1 MQYNKS
7 ISKTIKPEKLEFSLL
22 FITPKK
28 SFIEWLDT
36 FQKQKG
42 LENYESIHLSEED
55 SVWLIPKIEWFSEP
69 SSYDHFLN
77 DLKPRLLLWELG
89 NFGASPEDFGKPLDQ
104 KVFDAFFDITLRT
117 EATLISELF

>member
-1 MQYNKS
+1 MQNNKS
-7 ISKTIKPEKLEFSLL
+7 ISKAIRPEKLEFSLL
-22 FITPKK
+22 LITPKK
-28 SFIEWLDT
+28 SFIEWLGN

-42 LENYESIHLSEED
+42 LENYTNIHLSEED

-69 SSYDHFLN
+69 DSYDQFLH

-89 NFGASPEDFGKPLDQ
+89 NFGASLEDFGKPLNHE
-104 KVFDAFFDITLRT
+104 VFDAFFDIALRT